1 MNVDPVILMNL
12 YAVASGQ
19 MTHRHLESCPDVIN
33 GLDARDPN
41 CPACQA
47 LITAEATPGF
57 TWKPFNNEVCS

>member
-19 MTHRHLESCPDVIN
+19 MTHRHVESCPDVIN

-41 CPACQA
+41 CLACQA

>member
-12 YAVASGQ
+12 YAVASGH
-19 MTHRHLESCPDVIN
+19 MAHRHVESCPDVIN

-57 TWKPFNNEVCS
+57 TWKPFNKEVCS